1 MIGVQLF
8 DHQSSSITIIVLCH
22 ELRLNVEC
30 LKSVGNVYHAIV
42 CVCVWAFMHAYILR
56 YVYVCSQW
64 WIWNAWVR
72 YSVWLYVK
80 EGVTGRS
87 VGILCEHKK
96 RNVLLLILG
105 WNIIMRVVVYA
116 IVCDWYLLSKWQL
129 SSKLSLWDVM
139 GQINS
144 SSVKK
149 KQQQTYL

>member
-1 MIGVQLF
+1 M
-8 DHQSSSITIIVLCH
+8 
-22 ELRLNVEC
+22 
-30 LKSVGNVYHAIV
+30 
-42 CVCVWAFMHAYILR
+42 
-56 YVYVCSQW
+56 
-64 WIWNAWVR
+64 
-72 YSVWLYVK
+72 K

-87 VGILCEHKK
+87 AGILCEHKK

-105 WNIIMRVVVYA
+105 LNIIMRVVVYA